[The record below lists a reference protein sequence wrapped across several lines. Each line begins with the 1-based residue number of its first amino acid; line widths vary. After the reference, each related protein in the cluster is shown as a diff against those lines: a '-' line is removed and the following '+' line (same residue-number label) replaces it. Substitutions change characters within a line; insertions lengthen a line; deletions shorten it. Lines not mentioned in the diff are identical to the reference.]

1 MAFFNGEWLKYDERA
16 DAIRLLREN
25 IKIYHQ
31 LMKAGEMTEA
41 DFAQLEADL
50 DDLERLERV
59 HRGEHDMLFFMYEY
73 FSEER
78 NPGNPDN
85 LIPAG
90 VTIDQAPWFHQELC
104 RLLDE
109 ISCGKV
115 HHHVAWSVGRQ
126 HAKTAYLSNGF
137 LCHEVVYRLRK
148 YIVLVSETTDVAGD
162 FITWTANQLKHNQ
175 KLRQDF
181 GELLNPRKVMNE
193 ADNRY
198 EFITSSGT
206 KVEAKGVG
214 TQMRGLRHGATRPD
228 LFLLDDLESKK
239 NTNTPELRK
248 QNKDWFREEM
258 LQALSKDGGICVYMG
273 TIVHHDSLLN
283 YVIKE
288 RKDFVSR
295 KFPAILKWSE
305 RQDLWQKWREI
316 YREDAEDSVQRADA
330 FFEANKEEMLRGT
343 AVLWE
348 ARWSYLDLMKVLEN
362 EGSKA
367 FNQEYMCNP
376 INEESQVFKPEDMY
390 FYREEELPDILEYYA
405 GVDFAMGKEKGDYS
419 AIIVVGK
426 SPNGIFYVVD
436 TYVERVHPDVLLE
449 KIVEKA
455 LEWQLAGIGVEAQQA
470 QEWFADKVTFALQAA
485 GYPGFTRLKPITQR
499 NRKSLRIESM
509 APDIQAGRI
518 RFRKDQRLL
527 LEMLELYPSHDH
539 DDAPDALHMALS
551 VAKSNQVV
559 VRNARKRMR

>member
-1 MAFFNGEWLKYDERA
+1 MAFYNGDWLNFQERA
-16 DAIRLLREN
+16 KTIKMLREN
-25 IKIYHQ
+25 IKIYRQ
-31 LMKAGEMTEA
+31 LMKAGELTET
-41 DFAQLEADL
+41 DLAQLEMDL

-90 VTIDQAPWFHQELC
+90 ITIEQAPWFHQELC
-104 RLLDE
+104 RLLDA
-109 ISCGKV
+109 ISRGDV
-115 HHHVAWSVGRQ
+115 HHNVAWSVGRQ

-148 YIVLVSETTDVAGD
+148 YIVEVSETTDVAGD

-181 GELLNPRKVMNE
+181 GELLHPKKTMNE

-198 EFITSSGT
+198 EFITYSGT

-214 TQMRGLRHGATRPD
+214 TQMRGLRHGASRPD

-273 TIVHHDSLLN
+273 TIVHYDSLLN
-283 YVIKE
+283 YVINE

-295 KFPAILKWSE
+295 KFPAILSWSE
-305 RQDLWQKWREI
+305 RQDLWQIWREI
-316 YREDAEDSVQRADA
+316 YREDAEDSVRRADA
-330 FFEANKEEMLRGT
+330 FFEDNKEEMLRGT
-343 AVLWE
+343 EVLWS

-362 EGSKA
+362 EGTKA

-376 INEESQVFKPEDMY
+376 VDEEAQVFKLEDMT
-390 FYREEELPDILEYYA
+390 FYRLEELPEELEYFA
-405 GVDFAMGKEKGDYS
+405 GIDFAMGKEKGDYS

-426 SPNGIFYVVD
+426 SPNDIFYVVD
-436 TYVERVHPDVLLE
+436 TFVERVHPDVLLE
-449 KIVEKA
+449 KAVEMTIKW
-455 LEWQLAGIGVEAQQA
+455 ELAGLGVEAQQA
-470 QEWFADKVTFALQAA
+470 QEWFADKLQHELIKA
-485 GYPGFTRLKPITQR
+485 GYPALTRLRKIKQR
-499 NRKSLRIESM
+499 SRKELRIEAM
-509 APDIQAGRI
+509 LPDIQGGRI
-518 RFRKDQRLL
+518 RFRKDQRAL
-527 LEMLELYPSHDH
+527 LEQLELYPSHDH
-539 DDAPDALHMALS
+539 DDAPDALEMAIRAS
-551 VAKSNQVV
+551 KTDNFQIKM
-559 VRNARKRMR
+559 ARKRMR